1 MVRKISRP
9 KAKSRLKSKKRGY
22 GGDNKE
28 SSKVQSE
35 FTIPASLDYQEV
47 LKKARE
53 YFYKL
58 DPNVI
63 GVNIAPRRVKKSVRP
78 NEHALVVYVL
88 DKKPESQLDPA
99 KVIPKEFMGLKTDV
113 WNPISADA
121 PTTTV
126 DFVTEHEISDE
137 LSAINWVR
145 LHDLAVSLEAPPTTI
160 PHAANVQDFGDICV
174 VQNDGTVVRT
184 APDGTKYVDFLRAYQ
199 LFRTL
204 HGDDYDFV
212 TFFVDSASGVPSVF
226 GTSFFSWIY
235 NDVQGIGVGPRND
248 RPGWGTSLLQGFHFL
263 NQGHFGIWRYVMLQ
277 EFAHQFAAFV
287 RYRDPVT
294 GATMTDHLLDGV
306 LGHWALNLD
315 DDKSPMGYDTNNWVE
330 LPSGQFRKVNLNS
343 DERTYCN
350 LDLYLMGLL
359 GLDEVGEFTMLR
371 DVVPVPGSATDFTA
385 TPVRLNIQ
393 NFIAQE
399 GPRIPNVAAAPKYW
413 RQAFIMLTNDIYRVH
428 DLVDTVDFLRLRWE
442 RDFME
447 ATKGLGRIDTVLDFR
462 PGRIM
467 GSDFTVILS
476 VRQHFGNEADY
487 LKDVEPGLLFV
498 GPKKDFHF
506 HCPKVEPGAD
516 AVLMFQ
522 TRDVDHNRN
531 IIHINPATAGQPTVF
546 GGIPVS
552 PSKDTWNGNIM
563 LIRPRVLRETNN
575 ELHIESRTSSGGS
588 GGDIDDFIIDN
599 VVVLYKT
606 R

>member
-1 MVRKISRP
+1 MATKISRP
-9 KAKSRLKSKKRGY
+9 KAKSPVKSKKGGY
-22 GGDNKE
+22 A
-28 SSKVQSE
+28 VQSE
-35 FTIPASLDYQEV
+35 FTIPAALDYQEV

-58 DPNVI
+58 DPNII
-63 GVNIAPRRVKKSVRP
+63 GVNIAPRRVNKSVRP
-78 NEHALVVYVL
+78 NEYALVVYVL

-99 KVIPKEFMGLKTDV
+99 NVIPKEFLGLKTDV

-137 LSAINWVR
+137 LSAIDWVR
-145 LHDLAVSLEAPPTTI
+145 LHDLAVSLEALPPLS
-160 PHAANVQDFGDICV
+160 HAVNVQDFGDVCV
-174 VQNDGTVVRT
+174 IQNDGTVVKT
-184 APDGTKYVDFLRAYQ
+184 APDGTQYVDFVRAYQ

-212 TFFVDSASGVPSVF
+212 TFFVDTASGMPRVC
-226 GTSFFSWIY
+226 GCSFWSGIY
-235 NDVQGIGVGPRND
+235 NDVQGIGLGPFNG
-248 RPGWGTSLLQGFHFL
+248 RPGWGTSRLQGFHFL
-263 NQGHFGIWRYVMLQ
+263 NEGHFPIWRYVMLQ
-277 EFAHQFAAFV
+277 EWGHQFAAFA

-294 GATMTDHLLDGV
+294 GAIMTDHLLNGV

-315 DDKSPMGYDTNNWVE
+315 DDKSPMDYDTTNWVE
-330 LPSGQFRKVNLNS
+330 LPTGPFRRVNLNS

-359 GLDEVGEFTMLR
+359 GPNEVGEFNTLR
-371 DVVPVPGSATDFTA
+371 DLVPVPGSTTDFTA
-385 TPVRLNIQ
+385 TPVRLSIQ

-413 RQAFIMLTNDIYRVH
+413 RQAFIVLTNDIHRVH

-442 RDFME
+442 QDFIQ

-462 PGRIM
+462 PGRM
-467 GSDFTVILS
+467 GSDFTVIVN

-487 LKDVEPGLLFV
+487 LKDVEPGLPFV

-506 HCPKVEPGAD
+506 DCPKVEPGAE

-531 IIHINPATAGQPTVF
+531 IMQINATTAEQPTVF

-563 LIRPRVLRETNN
+563 LIRPGVLRETNN
-575 ELHIESRTSSGGS
+575 ELHIESRNSSGSS

-599 VVVLYKT
+599 VVALYKT

>member
-22 GGDNKE
+22 ALDNKE
-28 SSKVQSE
+28 SSKVRSE

-58 DPNVI
+58 DPNII
-63 GVNIAPRRVKKSVRP
+63 GVNVAPRRVKKSVRP
-78 NEHALVVYVL
+78 NEYALMVYVL

-137 LSAINWVR
+137 LSAIDWVR
-145 LHDLAVSLEAPPTTI
+145 LHDLAVSLDAPPTTI
-160 PHAANVQDFGDICV
+160 PYAANVQDFGDICV
-174 VQNDGTVVRT
+174 IQNDGTVVKT
-184 APDGTKYVDFLRAYQ
+184 QPDGSQYVDLLRVYQ

-204 HGDDYDFV
+204 HGDDYDHIS
-212 TFFVDSASGVPSVF
+212 FFLDTASGIPP
-226 GTSFFSWIY
+226 TCPCSFFSWIY
-235 NDVQGIGVGPRND
+235 NDVQGIGLGPINA
-248 RPGWGTSLLQGFHFL
+248 RPGWGTSRLQGFHFI
-263 NQGHFGIWRYVMLQ
+263 NQGHFPIWRYVMLQ

-306 LGHWALNLD
+306 LGHWALNFD
-315 DDKSPMGYDTNNWVE
+315 DDKSPMDYDTNNWVE
-330 LPSGQFRKVNLNS
+330 LPSGPFRKVNLTS

-359 GLDEVGEFTMLR
+359 GPNEVGEFYLLR
-371 DVVPVPGSATDFTA
+371 DVVLVPGSTTDFTA
-385 TPVRLNIQ
+385 TPVRLNVQ
-393 NFIAQE
+393 NFVAQE

-413 RQAFIMLTNDIYRVH
+413 RQAFIVVTNDIHRVH

-442 RDFME
+442 QDFIQ

-462 PGRIM
+462 PGRM

-498 GPKKDFHF
+498 GPTKDFHF
-506 HCPKVEPGAD
+506 DCPKVEPGAD

-522 TRDVDHNRN
+522 TRDVDHDKN
-531 IIHINPATAGQPTVF
+531 IIHINPATAAQPTVF

-563 LIRPRVLRETNN
+563 LIRPGVLRDTNN
-575 ELHIESRTSSGGS
+575 VLHIESRNGSGGS